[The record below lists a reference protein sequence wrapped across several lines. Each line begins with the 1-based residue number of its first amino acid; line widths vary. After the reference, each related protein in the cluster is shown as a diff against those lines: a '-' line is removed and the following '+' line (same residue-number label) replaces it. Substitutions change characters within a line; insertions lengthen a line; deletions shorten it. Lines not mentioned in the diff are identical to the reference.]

1 MNLYENVSI
10 DPVGNAGASDTVL
23 NLIGIELSNL
33 EEKTGSGEIT
43 VDLGG
48 TGKIALTPLFHR
60 DSDR

>member
-10 DPVGNAGASDTVL
+10 DPVGNAGASVL
-23 NLIGIELSNL
+23 NLIIIELSNL